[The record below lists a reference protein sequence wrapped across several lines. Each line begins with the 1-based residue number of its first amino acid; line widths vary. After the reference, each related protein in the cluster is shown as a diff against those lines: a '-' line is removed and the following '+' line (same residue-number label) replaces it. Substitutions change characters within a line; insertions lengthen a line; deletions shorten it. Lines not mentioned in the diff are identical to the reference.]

1 MPGAGSTRK
10 APVPAIILAGYT
22 MIVLDIS
29 FVITAIPEI
38 HRTLN
43 FSASGNRGCEAAVR
57 WFRQDPP
64 MLSTTH
70 VVARDLDAGVC
81 GQWRRVDDSMP
92 IQGSDI

>member
-1 MPGAGSTRK
+1 
-10 APVPAIILAGYT
+10 VPAIILAGYT

-29 FVITAIPEI
+29 IVITAIPEI

-43 FSASGNRGCEAAVR
+43 FSASGNRESAGR

-64 MLSTTH
+64 MLSATH